1 VLGQLW
7 SLLDMLQNYAWQFFL
22 LGQFLEGDR
31 QKLRIVEAGPVV
43 ANAFAAGLLPS
54 TGAGNVGNQ
63 NSLAALAS
71 PGPDQWLDAEEQE
84 STTDLLNII
93 KAACAKIDILDVDG
107 EIERIITY
115 VRYLR
120 KSELRVHLD
129 HLRER
134 IADEIKKASFIHI
147 SSKKAAYY
155 KKEDLFGRAVAQK
168 FPKIAEDIANAGT
181 CFSVDQNT
189 ACVFHLMRAMEY
201 CVQRLGT
208 KLRLKLTQSLSWGQ
222 IMDRVNDAVKALPGG
237 SKATSAQKKQKQA
250 LALAAGRL
258 DHVRIVW
265 RNDVMHPKATYDE
278 AEALEV
284 LESVRAFMISFVAL
298 V

>member
-1 VLGQLW
+1 
-7 SLLDMLQNYAWQFFL
+7 
-22 LGQFLEGDR
+22 
-31 QKLRIVEAGPVV
+31 
-43 ANAFAAGLLPS
+43 
-54 TGAGNVGNQ
+54 
-63 NSLAALAS
+63 
-71 PGPDQWLDAEEQE
+71 
-84 STTDLLNII
+84 
-93 KAACAKIDILDVDG
+93 
-107 EIERIITY
+107 
-115 VRYLR
+115 
-120 KSELRVHLD
+120 
-129 HLRER
+129 
-134 IADEIKKASFIHI
+134 
-147 SSKKAAYY
+147 
-155 KKEDLFGRAVAQK
+155 
-168 FPKIAEDIANAGT
+168 
-181 CFSVDQNT
+181 
-189 ACVFHLMRAMEY
+189 MEY

-237 SKATSAQKKQKQA
+237 SKATSAQKKRKQA